1 MAIREVLHE
10 RGSEINPHPEM
21 IRSRQLAW
29 LGVGAAL
36 LSMLT
41 TRSVALQFI
50 CLTLGAILFIMSAQ
64 RLPADTGSKGLPS
77 RTTLVVLLG
86 IAAASF
92 VLRFVLLLAVST
104 PTRYADYMPETGPPA
119 TQFIAANTTFFYL
132 FSVLMM
138 FGASIGAALA
148 LFGRKQRTA

>member
-1 MAIREVLHE
+1 M
-10 RGSEINPHPEM
+10 NPHPEM
-21 IRSRQLAW
+21 VRSRQLAW

-41 TRSVALQFI
+41 TSSAVLQFI

-64 RLPADTGSKGLPS
+64 RLPADTGAKGLPS
-77 RTTLVVLLG
+77 RTSLIVLLG

-92 VLRFVLLLAVST
+92 VLRFGLLLAVST
-104 PTRYADYMPETGPPA
+104 PARYADYLPETGPPA

-138 FGASIGAALA
+138 FGATLGAALA

>member
-1 MAIREVLHE
+1 M
-10 RGSEINPHPEM
+10 NPHPEM
-21 IRSRQLAW
+21 VRSRQLAW
-29 LGVGAAL
+29 LAVGAAL

-41 TRSVALQFI
+41 TRSAVLQFI

-64 RLPADTGSKGLPS
+64 RLTADTGAKGLPS
-77 RTTLVVLLG
+77 RRALIVLLG

-104 PTRYADYMPETGPPA
+104 PAPYADYMPETGPPV

-132 FSVLMM
+132 FSVLVM
-138 FGASIGAALA
+138 FGATLGAALA
-148 LFGRKQRTA
+148 LFGSKQRAA